1 MSDAM
6 IGYGS
11 VFQIVSENSPD
22 LYVALAEVFNITPPT
37 FTADQ
42 IDVTH
47 MTSPDRRREFIPGLI
62 DPGECSFEMN
72 FVPGS
77 TSDDRL
83 IELLNLPA
91 GTNQNRSCRISYPN
105 GVTDTFLASL
115 TGYEPTVPTD
125 DKMTATVTFKV
136 SGAISR
142 GVT

>member
-22 LYVALAEVFNITPPT
+22 LYVALAEVTNITPPN
-37 FTADQ
+37 FTLDQ
-42 IDVTH
+42 IDVSH
-47 MTSPDRRREFIPGLI
+47 MQSPGKVREFIPGLI

-72 FVPGS
+72 FVPSS

-83 IELLNLPA
+83 LELLALPV

-115 TGYEPTVPTD
+115 VGYERTMPTD
-125 DKMTATVTFKV
+125 DKMSATVTFKV
-136 SGAISR
+136 SGSITR
-142 GVT
+142 GAT